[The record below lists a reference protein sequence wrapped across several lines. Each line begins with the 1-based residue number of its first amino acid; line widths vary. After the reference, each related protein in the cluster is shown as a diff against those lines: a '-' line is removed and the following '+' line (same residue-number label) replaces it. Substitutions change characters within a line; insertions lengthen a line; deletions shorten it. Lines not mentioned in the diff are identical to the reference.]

1 MKTAPHSA
9 ARHTGVVHVLSNN
22 EQVPLWTLQI
32 LSTSPRESTVAS
44 QKQSTPILQ
53 PINGFITLTRP
64 SPSRRSRLGHKRS
77 RCRGT
82 GADVCARFEY
92 SSIAPITAG
101 PQAQPLPLSTRPSR
115 KSRLG
120 HKRSRCRGTGAGRS
134 LRGHGRIFSSTG
146 ASNKDNQRQQ
156 QSTIVNDAVPNL
168 IANDNFAVRNW

>member
-1 MKTAPHSA
+1 MVSFVF
-9 ARHTGVVHVLSNN
+9 GVSVL
-22 EQVPLWTLQI
+22 VWTLYQI
-32 LSTSPRESTVAS
+32 LSAIFLLTSPRESTVAS

-53 PINGFITLTRP
+53 PINGFITPTRP

-101 PQAQPLPLSTRPSR
+101 PQAQPLPLSICPSR
-115 KSRLG
+115 QSRLG

-134 LRGHGRIFSSTG
+134 LRGHGRIFSSIG
-146 ASNKDNQRQQ
+146 AGNKDNQRQQ
-156 QSTIVNDAVPNL
+156 QSTRVNDAVPNL
-168 IANDNFAVRNW
+168 IANDKFAVRNW